1 MKLLLIYGTTE
12 GHTRTITES
21 MATTATEMGVEA
33 DMFDSAD
40 FTEPLRHWRWDAAIV
55 GGSVHQGH
63 HQTSLRNFALA
74 NFTRLN
80 SLPSAF
86 FSVSLSAAVKD
97 DSHQQEACLCA
108 TTFVQEVGWKPLEI
122 ACFAG
127 AIKND
132 EYDYFKRMVL
142 SLLARQLEP
151 GIVSAHDV
159 VYTNWIQV
167 ETFTKNFLE
176 RSKHL
181 LAASST

>member
-1 MKLLLIYGTTE
+1 MKLLLVYGSTE

-21 MATTATEMGVEA
+21 MAATATEMGVEA
-33 DMFDSAD
+33 DVFDSAN
-40 FTEPLRHWRWDAAIV
+40 FIEPLQHWRWNVAII

-63 HQTSLRNFALA
+63 HQTSLRNFVLA
-74 NFTRLN
+74 NSTRLN

-127 AIKND
+127 AIKNA

-151 GIVSAHDV
+151 GIITAHDV
-159 VYTNWIQV
+159 VYTDWMQV

-176 RSKHL
+176 RSKNL
-181 LAASST
+181 LAVRAS